1 MAYQGIGT
9 GTLPND
15 NTGDNLRDAG
25 IKINDNFSEI
35 YNHFGDGTNL
45 TAIVGTGIATESGI
59 VGTGVTL
66 IEFKGSAVGEVVVES
81 GIATIT
87 VSDFQES
94 LYGDSDV
101 DTHLN
106 VSFAGANEVLSWN
119 GSDYDWV
126 SNAGYTNSNVDT
138 HLNRDGTV
146 GVNSVLS
153 WDGSDYAW
161 IEQSTGGGGA
171 TDLNGLTDV
180 TITTPSSGQ
189 VLKYNG
195 SNWVNDTDATGGS
208 GGISGVVVQ
217 EEGSDV
223 GTATTIN
230 FVGTGVTATFDS
242 GISTVS
248 IGIPTDTGDLTNNV
262 GFITAGDSG
271 AGLTALTGAAE
282 GTYGNATNS
291 AQIEVDANGRITSI
305 SAIAISGGGGGS
317 GISGVNVFEDSTS
330 LGVTTHIA
338 FNDNLTA
345 TSIGNTI
352 TVSVTGIAGINTD
365 WLGNTYAGEG
375 AGSNFGNP
383 EQNTLY
389 GYYAGG
395 NINNGDGNTCIGYS
409 AGRQL
414 AGGGNNVVIGAES
427 FMSAVALGG
436 NVMLGH
442 QVGENLVTGGDN
454 VFIGEQAG
462 RALTNA
468 TNSTLIGGFVGA
480 AATNELYYSIGIGNF
495 ALNNGGDYL
504 IGLGP
509 LALNNSEDGRGSIGI
524 GFRAGRECNGDYNVH
539 IGWQAGAQTSECT
552 GQDNVS
558 IGRGS
563 LDSVTSGSNN
573 VAIGLNAG
581 ASIATGSNNITI
593 GYGANAGAAT
603 SNTVV
608 IGNTDITKFSI
619 PGIGV
624 TLKDNGGTPTQ
635 GHVLTVD
642 ANGEA
647 SFAAASGGGGATDLN
662 GLTDVTITNLSSG
675 QVLKYN
681 GSNWVND
688 TDATGGGGGSGD
700 YSEVAGIATYTSEW
714 TLGANGINHYT
725 FTGPGLTGAEND
737 PALYLTRGQQY
748 KFYNNS
754 GGHPFRIQSTPNG
767 STGTQYNDGIPTN
780 DVGAGSTLTWDV
792 QFDAPN
798 KLYYQC
804 TQHPNMGGPI
814 YIIPRTEPAVG
825 VRTEVSGT
833 TGSVGAGATANLD
846 IDGFK
851 SYGLLKVGIS
861 SAAWVRLYVD
871 AASRTSDASRSYL
884 TDPSPGSGLIAEV
897 RTETAG
903 ISTFL
908 MTPGVIGWNN
918 EVSIGSSIY
927 AAVTNN
933 ESSSATITVDL
944 TVVKMED

>member
-126 SNAGYTNSNVDT
+126 SNAGYTNSNEDT

-180 TITTPSSGQ
+180 TITTP
-189 VLKYNG
+189 
-195 SNWVNDTDATGGS
+195 
-208 GGISGVVVQ
+208 
-217 EEGSDV
+217 
-223 GTATTIN
+223 
-230 FVGTGVTATFDS
+230 
-242 GISTVS
+242 
-248 IGIPTDTGDLTNNV
+248 
-262 GFITAGDSG
+262 
-271 AGLTALTGAAE
+271 
-282 GTYGNATNS
+282 
-291 AQIEVDANGRITSI
+291 
-305 SAIAISGGGGGS
+305 
-317 GISGVNVFEDSTS
+317 
-330 LGVTTHIA
+330 
-338 FNDNLTA
+338 
-345 TSIGNTI
+345 
-352 TVSVTGIAGINTD
+352 
-365 WLGNTYAGEG
+365 
-375 AGSNFGNP
+375 
-383 EQNTLY
+383 
-389 GYYAGG
+389 
-395 NINNGDGNTCIGYS
+395 
-409 AGRQL
+409 
-414 AGGGNNVVIGAES
+414 
-427 FMSAVALGG
+427 
-436 NVMLGH
+436 
-442 QVGENLVTGGDN
+442 
-454 VFIGEQAG
+454 
-462 RALTNA
+462 
-468 TNSTLIGGFVGA
+468 
-480 AATNELYYSIGIGNF
+480 
-495 ALNNGGDYL
+495 
-504 IGLGP
+504 
-509 LALNNSEDGRGSIGI
+509 
-524 GFRAGRECNGDYNVH
+524 
-539 IGWQAGAQTSECT
+539 
-552 GQDNVS
+552 
-558 IGRGS
+558 
-563 LDSVTSGSNN
+563 
-573 VAIGLNAG
+573 
-581 ASIATGSNNITI
+581 
-593 GYGANAGAAT
+593 
-603 SNTVV
+603 
-608 IGNTDITKFSI
+608 
-619 PGIGV
+619 
-624 TLKDNGGTPTQ
+624 
-635 GHVLTVD
+635 
-642 ANGEA
+642 
-647 SFAAASGGGGATDLN
+647 
-662 GLTDVTITNLSSG
+662 SSG